1 MAVERIYWRPIKL
14 VRAGRPESEF
24 SKIGLANDRNIGTP
38 GLPQKRRI
46 LSGRRRVFSAR
57 ILRSCGR
64 DLALHVDD
72 IFNRKP
78 NFSGIAR
85 GRPVGDESAI
95 SRHARVR
102 PQGQS
107 TAIKTKKQDLRGKKF
122 DEVKS
127 SVSCSYLFEAQGQFD
142 RLAET
147 LGVGDLLASALV
159 KSHLR
164 CQLPQFLAP
173 VRRQTVK

>member
-1 MAVERIYWRPIKL
+1 MAVQRIYWRPIKL

-38 GLPQKRRI
+38 GSPQKCRI
-46 LSGRRRVFSAR
+46 LSGRRRVFSQV
-57 ILRSCGR
+57 LRSCGR
-64 DLALHVDD
+64 DLALQVDD

-95 SRHARVR
+95 SRHARIR

-107 TAIKTKKQDLRGKKF
+107 TTIKTKKQD
-122 DEVKS
+122 
-127 SVSCSYLFEAQGQFD
+127 
-142 RLAET
+142 
-147 LGVGDLLASALV
+147 
-159 KSHLR
+159 
-164 CQLPQFLAP
+164 
-173 VRRQTVK
+173 